1 MKKGFTLIELLVVVL
16 IIGILAAV
24 AVPQYTKAVDKARF
38 TQVLTMMDSLKKG
51 IDTFY
56 LANGAV
62 NILEKDLLDAM
73 DIEVTGIDCTTN
85 TCTSDLGG
93 GWSVGWSIRGQQNLY
108 LVYATIY
115 KPSDS
120 INTMFMLQEL
130 LRNGKWSRNCV
141 PQSSAEGKV
150 FCDQLEKGGW
160 TTN

>member
-16 IIGILAAV
+16 IIGILSAV
-24 AVPQYTKAVDKARF
+24 AVPQYTKAVNRARF
-38 TQVLTMMDSLKKG
+38 SQVLVTMDALKKG

-56 LANGAV
+56 LANGAI
-62 NILEKDLLDAM
+62 NISEEDLLASM
-73 DIEVTGIDCTTN
+73 DIEVTGIDCTTG

-93 GWSVGWSIRGQQNLY
+93 GWSVGWHISGQQNLY

-120 INTMFMLQEL
+120 SNTMFMLQEL